1 MHDAILYVILFQAV
15 AAVELFALAA
25 FQAFKPA
32 PRRIQVMWVA
42 EPLPAHVKPDA
53 SNWDYAQSFDEA
65 A

>member
-15 AAVELFALAA
+15 AAVELFTLAA

-32 PRRIQVMWVA
+32 PRRTQVTWVA